1 MAADLATSWQQTQQ
15 RGAVYSA
22 VRVVTCTSSA
32 AVPWALS
39 ARQHDSQ
46 RAAHMPATVYDLH
59 SALVAVTG
67 SSRVRERRSLA
78 QDLRGGSERRKVW
91 LLLERQPLERG
102 HEPDEAL
109 DHIIGPRLGCVL
121 VNLSAHV
128 SDQELCHL

>member
-1 MAADLATSWQQTQQ
+1 M
-15 RGAVYSA
+15 
-22 VRVVTCTSSA
+22 
-32 AVPWALS
+32 
-39 ARQHDSQ
+39 
-46 RAAHMPATVYDLH
+46 
-59 SALVAVTG
+59 TG